1 MRLRDNPGLR
11 AARARRGTR
20 NVAASPITP
29 LPEESMDRVYIAR
42 RAHFSAAHR
51 LYNPDFSD
59 QQNWDTFGACN
70 NPRGHGHNY
79 TIEVWLRGP
88 IDPQTGYVFDLTRLK
103 QIVDEEIVQRV
114 DHRHLNEDVDFLA
127 GVNPTAENLALY
139 FWRRLVDRVPRGLL
153 HAVRVYETDKNFA
166 EYRGDTEG

>member
-20 NVAASPITP
+20 KVAASPITP

-51 LYNPDFSD
+51 LYNPDFTD
-59 QQNWDTFGACN
+59 EHNWETFGACN
-70 NPRGHGHNY
+70 NPKGHGHNY
-79 TIEVWLRGP
+79 VVEVWLCGG
-88 IDPQTGYVFDLTRLK
+88 IDPATGYVFDLTRLK
-103 QIVDEEIVQRV
+103 KIVDEAVIQRV
-114 DHRHLNEDVDFLA
+114 DHKHLNEDVDFLQ
-127 GVNPTAENLALY
+127 GVNPTAENLAVL
-139 FWRRLVDRVPRGLL
+139 FWRQLEGRVPRDML

-166 EYRGDTEG
+166 EFRGEARS